1 MFAHPHIH
9 AQRAEPAVSAD
20 RMTAC
25 AAMRHEIGDTMQHEW
40 SSEGMIAQV
49 DAGESA
55 LDRRHARRVRIRLSQ
70 PIRVSRLHAAAE
82 PRCAS
87 ALRADR
93 HHRGD
98 EARQQPAF
106 SGLSPKARYAAID
119 AARWAQRYGIPF
131 EINQAFLAALRT
143 RAFDYQILTRG
154 ALVADELG
162 AFARYNE
169 PMFAA
174 IWGKPQDVVT
184 EDGREAF
191 LQRLGIDAPHF
202 WRRAQSAAVR
212 VELERRNEIA
222 AQRGVF
228 GVPTFFIANE
238 IFFGNDRLNFVRERV
253 AAESGDTRARLRR

>member
-1 MFAHPHIH
+1 MLVEFVFDYPSPYAYL
-9 AQRAEPAVSAD
+9 
-20 RMTAC
+20 AC
-25 AAMRHEIGDTMQHEW
+25 TQLQSLD
-40 SSEGMIAQV
+40 AQV
-49 DAGESA
+49 RYEPIAIIEVMK
-55 LDRRHARRVRIRLSQ
+55 LVNNQ
-70 PIRVSRLHAAAE
+70 PS
-82 PRCAS
+82 
-87 ALRADR
+87 
-93 HHRGD
+93 
-98 EARQQPAF
+98 PACP
-106 SGLSPKARYAAID
+106 PKARYAAID

-169 PMFAA
+169 AMFAA

-238 IFFGNDRLNFVRERV
+238 IFFGNDRLDFVRERV